1 MLQTDNY
8 LRVRGLVIAMA
19 LVLYLAGCSSSGD
32 VKTVTTGESKSPT
45 VSQPYLIGPGDRLNV
60 FVWGNTDLSTEV
72 TVRPDGRISTPLVED
87 VTASGKT
94 PVQLA
99 REMEKQLAQFI
110 KNPVV
115 TVMVQEFVGTL
126 AQQIRVVGEA
136 AQPQAIPYREHLTLL
151 DVMIAVGGLTEF
163 ASGNKA
169 SIVRTASN
177 KETQQFRVRVEDL
190 VKYGDISANVDMRPG
205 DILIIPEAWF

>member
-1 MLQTDNY
+1 MFRIYNFITSNRLLLILTLVMY
-8 LRVRGLVIAMA
+8 LT
-19 LVLYLAGCSSSGD
+19 GCSSSGGI
-32 VKTVTTGESKSPT
+32 KTVEPAATEGALTA
-45 VSQPYLIGPGDRLNV
+45 QPYLIGPGDRLNV

-87 VTASGKT
+87 VMASGKT

-115 TVMVQEFVGTL
+115 TVMVQEFVGAL
-126 AQQIRVVGEA
+126 SQQIRVVGEA
-136 AQPQAIPYREHLTLL
+136 AQARSIPYRENLTLL

-169 SIVRTASN
+169 TIVRTAN
-177 KETQQFRVRVEDL
+177 NNEKLQIRVRLEDL
-190 VKYGDISANVDMRPG
+190 VKYGDITANVDMKPG

>member
-1 MLQTDNY
+1 MTSHRLLSVLT
-8 LRVRGLVIAMA
+8 LVM
-19 LVLYLAGCSSSGD
+19 YLAGCSSSGD
-32 VKTVTTGESKSPT
+32 IKDIKTVEPASEGAPT
-45 VSQPYLIGPGDRLNV
+45 AQPYLIGPGDRLNV

-72 TVRPDGRISTPLVED
+72 SVRPDGRISTPLVED
-87 VTASGKT
+87 VMASGKT

-115 TVMVQEFVGTL
+115 TVMVQEFVGAL
-126 AQQIRVVGEA
+126 SQQIRVVGEA
-136 AQPQAIPYREHLTLL
+136 AQPSAIPYRENLTLL

-169 SIVRTASN
+169 TIVRTVDN
-177 KETQQFRVRVEDL
+177 KEKLQIRVRLEDL
-190 VKYGDISANVDMRPG
+190 VKYGDITANVDMRPG

>member
-1 MLQTDNY
+1 MLQINNY
-8 LRVRGLVIAMA
+8 LGVRGVVFA
-19 LVLYLAGCSSSGD
+19 LALAVYLSGCGSSGD
-32 VKTVTTGESKSPT
+32 VKTVTTGESKSPA

-87 VTASGKT
+87 VIASGKT

-169 SIVRTASN
+169 SIVRTANN